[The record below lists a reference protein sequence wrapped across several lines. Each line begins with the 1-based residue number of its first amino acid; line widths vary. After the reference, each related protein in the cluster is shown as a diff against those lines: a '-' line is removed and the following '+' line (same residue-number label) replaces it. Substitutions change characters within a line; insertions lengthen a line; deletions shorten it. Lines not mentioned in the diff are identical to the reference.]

1 LFALG
6 KIWEVLSSGD
16 FINGAL
22 TIIAAFITALATL
35 KIAKFTKTLY
45 LVSRDQLNHSHEIN
59 RAYVSGG
66 GARLIVSRT
75 SNKPIAAP
83 NSVIAQRPDGLYDIL
98 EPINDFFELH
108 ANNHGQ
114 TPARLHH
121 VRVGFCDAS
130 LPLPTVPR
138 YEDPIPCRD
147 DLGPATQ
154 SRFLRQ
160 IRLSEK
166 WDRTAI
172 CGRFYWSDIWNREW
186 SSGFVYEIPLD
197 RPANHNG
204 SLSIEAP
211 PEYWVDRREDRAT

>member
-1 LFALG
+1 MAL
-6 KIWEVLSSGD
+6 ED
-16 FINGAL
+16 AAL
-22 TIIAAFITALATL
+22 
-35 KIAKFTKTLY
+35 
-45 LVSRDQLNHSHEIN
+45 LVEMLDRDL
-59 RAYVSGG
+59 VSGG

-98 EPINDFFELH
+98 EPINDFFEMH

-121 VRVGFCDAS
+121 IRVGFCDAS
-130 LPLPTVPR
+130 LPLPTVPP

-160 IRLSEK
+160 IRLTGEM
-166 WDRTAI
+166 
-172 CGRFYWSDIWNREW
+172 
-186 SSGFVYEIPLD
+186 
-197 RPANHNG
+197 G
-204 SLSIEAP
+204 SYCYL
-211 PEYWVDRREDRAT
+211 RALLLV